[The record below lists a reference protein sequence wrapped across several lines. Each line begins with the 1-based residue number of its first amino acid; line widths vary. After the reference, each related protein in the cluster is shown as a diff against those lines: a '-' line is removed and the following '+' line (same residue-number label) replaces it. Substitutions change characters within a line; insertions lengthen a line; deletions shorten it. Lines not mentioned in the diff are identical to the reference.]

1 MLKKIKSFLKD
12 MIYSPSGTS
21 AITFLVMLF
30 LAIFN
35 LLNTAWLFSN
45 NWFMIPM
52 LAISFLV
59 PLLIF
64 RATRGGKKYV
74 PTTHFNLPRKHHIS
88 IIVFAILFMAFGST
102 FLKLAFIEGKYV
114 EFPLY
119 STFFAHRNGKLFT
132 DLYLVLSFCII
143 PPVLEGLIFRGVII
157 KEHENKGRMTV
168 TIFSAF
174 FFALLGFS
182 FELFIPNFFVGVV
195 LCMVLYATE
204 SLATAV
210 AIHIAYNFF
219 AVFLEPTFVS
229 VKSVSA
235 NYELFAFIV
244 AIFTLIVAILF
255 FSRLSRFY
263 QKSAHDKFGKNST
276 RSTSRERT
284 FWNITEL
291 LLSIPAIACYV
302 LFIIVT
308 LIANR

>member
-1 MLKKIKSFLKD
+1 

-21 AITFLVMLF
+21 AIAFLVMLF

-88 IIVFAILFMAFGST
+88 IIVFSILLIAFGST
-102 FLKLAFIEGKYV
+102 LLKLAFVDGKYV

-119 STFFAHRNGKLFT
+119 STFFAHRNGKLFN

-143 PPVLEGLIFRGVII
+143 PPVLEGLIFRGVMI
-157 KEHENKGRMTV
+157 KEHEKKGRMTV

-204 SLATAV
+204 SLATAI

-219 AVFLEPTFVS
+219 AVFLEPTFLS

-244 AIFTLIVAILF
+244 AIFTLIFAILF
-255 FSRLSRFY
+255 FSRLSRLY
-263 QKSAHDKFGKNST
+263 QKASHDKFGKNLT

-284 FWNITEL
+284 FRNLSEL